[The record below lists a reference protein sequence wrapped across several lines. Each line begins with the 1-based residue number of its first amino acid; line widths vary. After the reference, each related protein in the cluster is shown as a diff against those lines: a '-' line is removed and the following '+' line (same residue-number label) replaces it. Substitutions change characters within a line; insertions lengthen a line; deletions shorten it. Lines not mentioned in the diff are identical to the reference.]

1 MEEQLK
7 ELTRSVREMRNAQK
21 QYFLT
26 KSPAD
31 LRTAKDWE
39 KKVDTMVAQAETPAD
54 AKPEQPVQG
63 TLFG

>member
-1 MEEQLK
+1 MEEIL
-7 ELTRSVREMRNAQK
+7 RAVREMRNAQK

-39 KKVDTMVAQAETPAD
+39 KKVDTMVAEAETS
-54 AKPEQPVQG
+54 AKANSEQPVQG
-63 TLFG
+63 KLFE